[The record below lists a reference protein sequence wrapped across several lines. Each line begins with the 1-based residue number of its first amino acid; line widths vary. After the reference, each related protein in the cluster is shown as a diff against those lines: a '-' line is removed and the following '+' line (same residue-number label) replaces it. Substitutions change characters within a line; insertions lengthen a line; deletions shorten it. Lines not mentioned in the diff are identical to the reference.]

1 MQISNWR
8 KFLLGFIFI
17 SAIGLIWVYSFVVKA
32 NGDNVEHL
40 HYSWRIWQG
49 DIPYRDFFQHH
60 NPLLWY
66 LSAPF
71 VNLLID
77 NHYIFSIF
85 NVISYLTVLLMIYFQ
100 YKIVS
105 KDTKSEISA
114 LVMAAILV
122 TSYSILWALSLRPDT
137 FMYMCLMMGLY
148 YQYKY
153 EKEAKLFNLTISF
166 LCFFISI
173 MFTQKALLNLVIP
186 GLWAL
191 YNIAIGKIKITD
203 FLWACLLPIM
213 FLGTF
218 IAYLYNYKILDLYW
232 ISNFTFNM
240 YIPEIFEENKITFPP
255 LEFYEF
261 YIFIPTGTIASLYC
275 LYKGTTIEKIISL
288 MFLEEGILRIFYFS
302 AFLHY
307 SIFWLI
313 LGVMITVM
321 FLKKLPIPE
330 YILKILIIVYLGYSV
345 YYNYEYTYKKEME
358 NINILNGNEYCFY
371 ELTPCDYAINGYYAS
386 YNLKAKDGGYYGT
399 LLGQIDVLG
408 EKLEIAP
415 RDNLND
421 IIREKKPKVISVG
434 PYWDTYWEQRGKQMA
449 AHAIDPILIDMYYE
463 PSGYGDIFVLKPQY
477 QKHNCQYIGGKWE
490 YID

>member
-1 MQISNWR
+1 MQINKWR
-8 KFLLGFIFI
+8 KILLGFIFI
-17 SAIGLIWVYSFVVKA
+17 SAIGLIWVYSFIVKA

-66 LSAPF
+66 LLAPF
-71 VNLLID
+71 VNFLIN
-77 NHYIFSIF
+77 NHSIFSIF
-85 NVISYLTVLLMIYFQ
+85 NMISYLAVLLMIYFQ

-122 TSYSILWALSLRPDT
+122 TSYSVLWALSLRPDT
-137 FMYMCLMMGLY
+137 FMYMCLIIGLY
-148 YQYKY
+148 YQYTY
-153 EKEAKLFNLTISF
+153 EEEPKLSNLTISF
-166 LCFFISI
+166 LYFFASI

-186 GLWAL
+186 GFWVL
-191 YNIAIGKIKITD
+191 YNIAIRKIKITD
-203 FLWACLLPIM
+203 FMWSILLPVM

-218 IAYLYNYKILDLYW
+218 IAYLYSNEILDLYW

-255 LEFYEF
+255 SEFYEF
-261 YIFIPTGTIASLYC
+261 YIFIPLGTIASIYC

-313 LGVMITVM
+313 LGIMITII
-321 FLKKLPIPE
+321 FLSKMPIPQ
-330 YILKILIIVYLGYSV
+330 YILKILIILYLGYSA
-345 YYNYEYTYKKEME
+345 YYNYRYTYKKGME
-358 NINILNGNEYCFY
+358 DINIINGHEYCFDK
-371 ELTPCDYAINGYYAS
+371 LTPCDYAINGYYAS
-386 YNLKAKDGGYYGT
+386 YNLKAKDAGYYGT
-399 LLGQIDVLG
+399 LLGQIDILG
-408 EKLEIAP
+408 EKLKIAP
-415 RDNLND
+415 RDNLNEL
-421 IIREKKPKVISVG
+421 IREKKPKIISVG
-434 PYWDTYWEQRGKQMA
+434 PYWDTYWEQRGKRIS
-449 AHAIDPILIDMYYE
+449 AHSIDPILVDIYYE
-463 PSGYGDIFVLKPQY
+463 PSGYGDIFILKPQY
-477 QKHNCQYIGGKWE
+477 RKHNCQYIGGKWE
-490 YID
+490 YVD